1 MQDGWIGRDIVLYF
15 RPTELMTG
23 PAKRTEADQSAT
35 PDLSLGP
42 LMDHLPPV
50 RVKTPTALPQSSETP
65 SAVPTFY
72 QCPCVPNVFFPS
84 SVVEEV
90 WQEQT
95 LLKLLTLVE
104 LPLLEGLL
112 QCSQSPAAAQ
122 TDLQLTCSSRLDR
135 RVLEAFG
142 DSR

>member
-1 MQDGWIGRDIVLYF
+1 MAF
-15 RPTELMTG
+15 
-23 PAKRTEADQSAT
+23 PASA
-35 PDLSLGP
+35 
-42 LMDHLPPV
+42 
-50 RVKTPTALPQSSETP
+50 
-65 SAVPTFY
+65 
-72 QCPCVPNVFFPS
+72 
-84 SVVEEV
+84 VEEV

-122 TDLQLTCSSRLDR
+122 RDPEPTCGSSRLDR
-135 RVLEAFG
+135 RVLEAFR

>member
-1 MQDGWIGRDIVLYF
+1 MTL
-15 RPTELMTG
+15 RPDM
-23 PAKRTEADQSAT
+23 S
-35 PDLSLGP
+35 
-42 LMDHLPPV
+42 
-50 RVKTPTALPQSSETP
+50 
-65 SAVPTFY
+65 
-72 QCPCVPNVFFPS
+72 FPS

-112 QCSQSPAAAQ
+112 QCSQSPAAAL
-122 TDLQLTCSSRLDR
+122 TDLELTCSSRLDR